1 MTPLKPHEHF
11 SVLLLALQL
20 SPHQQRVKELM
31 ENELEWSTY
40 DSIQQ
45 VAMANEQQL
54 QALEFGVVEYA
65 DPVRG
70 LFQYELAQLICA
82 GEEPFMNE
90 ADALV
95 FARGLG
101 EEELFICAE
110 CVAQVESPEEALAH
124 HRRQRQIHQLEEIFV
139 AGTPRVAD
147 ATKKVVAANRLKAT
161 HV

>member
-95 FARGLG
+95 FARGLS

-110 CVAQVESPEEALAH
+110 CVARGESPEEALAH
-124 HRRQRQIHQLEEIFV
+124 HRRQRQIDRIEQAFMVGNSRL
-139 AGTPRVAD
+139 AD
-147 ATKKVVAANRLKAT
+147 ATKKVVAANRQQAT
-161 HV
+161 QV

>member
-1 MTPLKPHEHF
+1 MTPLKSHEHF

-95 FARGLG
+95 FARGLS

-110 CVAQVESPEEALAH
+110 CVARGESPEEALAH
-124 HRRQRQIHQLEEIFV
+124 HRRQRQIDRIEQAFMVGNSRL
-139 AGTPRVAD
+139 AD
-147 ATKKVVAANRLKAT
+147 ATKKVVAANRQQAT
-161 HV
+161 QV